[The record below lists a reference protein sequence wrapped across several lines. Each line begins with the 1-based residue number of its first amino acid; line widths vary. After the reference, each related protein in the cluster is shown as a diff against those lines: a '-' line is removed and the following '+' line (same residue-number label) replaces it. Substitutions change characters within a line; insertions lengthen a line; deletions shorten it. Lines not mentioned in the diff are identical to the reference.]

1 MSFTYS
7 VSTDLG
13 KLRLAI
19 GDVTQSS
26 GILPGGG
33 NFSDDEANTAIT
45 LCGSW
50 QLAAPFLLRAAAAQW
65 GVKAASLSI
74 GDYSEARQQ
83 VKNLNDLADAY
94 ASGRIPLPGAWSGM
108 GLGTSTVDNIAVV
121 D

>member
-50 QLAAPFLLRAAAAQW
+50 
-65 GVKAASLSI
+65 
-74 GDYSEARQQ
+74 
-83 VKNLNDLADAY
+83 
-94 ASGRIPLPGAWSGM
+94 
-108 GLGTSTVDNIAVV
+108 
-121 D
+121 